1 MNALQI
7 VCLLIINELDML
19 LVISPAK
26 TLDFET
32 PCEAE
37 ASYPRFRKETMELI
51 GVLKEKSPEELQQL
65 MDLSENLA
73 ELNVSRY
80 RKFRAAKHPKVA
92 KQSVY
97 AFKGDVYVGLEAE
110 EMDNDDI
117 LYAQEH
123 LRILSGLYG
132 LLRPLDII
140 QPYRLEMGTRLAFD
154 DYTTLYNYWA
164 DKIVR
169 LVNRDLKNQGD
180 KVLINLASQ
189 EYFKA
194 IDRKGLKAQVIDVE
208 FLDQKNGD
216 YKVISFFTKKA
227 RGMMARYI
235 IKNRINEPEGLK
247 GFDEEGYYFDAVGS
261 TDSKLVFK
269 RD

>member
-1 MNALQI
+1 
-7 VCLLIINELDML
+7 ML
-19 LVISPAK
+19 FVISPAK

-32 PCEAE
+32 PCDAQ
-37 ASYPRFRKETMELI
+37 ASYPRFKKETLELI
-51 GVLKEKSPEELQQL
+51 GVLREKSPEEIQTL

-73 ELNVSRY
+73 ELNVNRY
-80 RKFRAAKHPKVA
+80 QKFRAAKHPKVA

-97 AFKGDVYVGLEAE
+97 AFKGDVYIGLEAE
-110 EMDNDDI
+110 ELDDEDI

-132 LLRPLDII
+132 LLRPLDVI

-154 DYTTLYNYWA
+154 DYRTLYSYWA
-164 DKIVR
+164 DKIAK

-194 IDRKGLKAQVIDVE
+194 IDRKALKAKIVDVE
-208 FLDQKNGD
+208 FLDFKNGE
-216 YKVISFFTKKA
+216 YKVISFFAKKA

-247 GFDEEGYYFDAVGS
+247 DFDSEGYYFDES
-261 TDSKLVFK
+261 SSSENKLVFK
-269 RD
+269 RG

>member
-1 MNALQI
+1 
-7 VCLLIINELDML
+7 
-19 LVISPAK
+19 
-26 TLDFET
+26 
-32 PCEAE
+32 
-37 ASYPRFRKETMELI
+37 
-51 GVLKEKSPEELQQL
+51 
-65 MDLSENLA
+65 MDISENLA

-80 RKFRAAKHPKVA
+80 NKFRAAKHPQVA

-97 AFKGDVYVGLEAE
+97 AFKGDVYIGLEAE
-110 EMDNDDI
+110 ELDNDDI

-132 LLRPLDII
+132 LLRPLDVI

-164 DKIVR
+164 DKIAK

-194 IDRKGLKAQVIDVE
+194 IDRKTLKARIVDVE
-208 FLDQKNGD
+208 FLDFKNGK
-216 YKVISFFTKKA
+216 YKVISFFAKKA

-235 IKNRINEPEGLK
+235 IKNRINTPEELRDFDTDGYC
-247 GFDEEGYYFDAVGS
+247 FDENSSSEN
-261 TDSKLVFK
+261 KLVFK
-269 RD
+269 RG